1 LSASWLEAFSKM
13 GSGRVALDP
22 AYGLLLL
29 VTTRNVGRTSMVR
42 LGKRCCPTTNLN
54 KPEAEV
60 QTKNLSAM
68 IFLRALVALVFF
80 TAATPEPVPSGVPFA
95 ADTDP
100 VRIVSVS
107 LSSTEFHPGDLVSG
121 RVITTSNA
129 AAVTAQ
135 VGTIRVGVPRV
146 AIGKFRL
153 SLQLPNIPLPTGPQK
168 LIITAVRRDGTQ
180 ATRSV
185 DVRVDW

>member
-1 LSASWLEAFSKM
+1 MK
-13 GSGRVALDP
+13 
-22 AYGLLLL
+22 Y
-29 VTTRNVGRTSMVR
+29 
-42 LGKRCCPTTNLN
+42 
-54 KPEAEV
+54 
-60 QTKNLSAM
+60 
-68 IFLRALVALVFF
+68 LRALVALVFL
-80 TAATPEPVPSGVPFA
+80 TAAAPEPVPSDVPFA

-100 VRIVSVS
+100 VKIVSVS
-107 LSSTEFHPGDLVSG
+107 LSSTEFHPGDFVSG

-168 LIITAVRRDGTQ
+168 LIFTAVRRDGKQ